1 MHCFAFH
8 LFVDITKLVFTH
20 HTEGQQIQKGSD
32 EENRKLIFFLLLF
45 FWAFPKKKVV
55 CVCSVLCWKSLKV
68 KSRARVNKPGKLL
81 PSGSIR
87 LPSVFSQLPPWQ
99 KRKKR
104 GPRLFF
110 SLLLYSSEAGRS
122 YVWWWWW
129 NVVCVVV
136 RHFLLLFSQAIVA
149 VFFNLCFAISS
160 LTFTNNQVSN

>member
-32 EENRKLIFFLLLF
+32 EENRKLIFFF
-45 FWAFPKKKVV
+45 FYFVEPPPPQKVV
-55 CVCSVLCWKSLKV
+55 FVCSVLCWKSLKV

-99 KRKKR
+99 KRKER
-104 GPRLFF
+104 PSTFF

-136 RHFLLLFSQAIVA
+136 RHLFLLLFSQAIVA